1 MKILSTARN
10 LFATAV
16 MTAMA
21 TSAAAAPDV
30 IRIGA
35 PIPLTGALSPE
46 AAKLQSGYDLWVET
60 VNKSGGIKVGDKKFK
75 VEMVYADYQS
85 NTPKAVQTT
94 EKLVVQD
101 KVNFLFSP
109 LGSGATKAASSVAE
123 KYEIPMLA
131 PTASSD
137 QVYDQGYKYL
147 FGLFTPNQ
155 SLTNSITD
163 LVKAKTKNVEKVAIL
178 ARNDLFPLSIAQ
190 EMEKSAKARNL
201 DVVFFEKFAVGTMDH
216 ASSLTQIKAKA
227 PQWIFVTGYLNDLI
241 LVKKQLTDLGIK
253 APVVTMLAGPAY
265 KEFVAALGNSAE
277 NVSSVAWWHPAVR
290 YNGKDL
296 FGTTENFNAAYR
308 AKYKNEADYAA
319 ASSAAAGAV
328 LQLAI
333 ERVNSIDPKKVRD
346 ALASINEMTF
356 YGPVKFGS
364 NGQITDLEPP
374 VFQIQGGKPV
384 ILSPAAVSQGNL
396 ALDVK

>member
-163 LVKAKTKNVEKVAIL
+163 LVKAKTKNVDKVAIL

-356 YGPVKFGS
+356 YGPVKFGA
-364 NGQITDLEPP
+364 NGQITELEPP
-374 VFQIQGGKPV
+374 VFQIQGGKLV

>member
-16 MTAMA
+16 MAAMA